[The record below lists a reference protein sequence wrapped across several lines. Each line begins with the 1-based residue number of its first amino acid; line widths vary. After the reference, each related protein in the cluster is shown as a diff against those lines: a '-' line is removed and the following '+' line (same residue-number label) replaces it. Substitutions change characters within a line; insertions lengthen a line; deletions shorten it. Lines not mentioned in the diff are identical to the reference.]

1 MAEWTGSFVW
11 RGVPGCVASDAYGF
25 PVCTA
30 EVHFPRR
37 GYDAMFCWVQL
48 VRSPTMSPGAGSSRL
63 IPSLSS
69 ATRDRRT
76 AGTARSRRSST
87 LRPVSID
94 P

>member
-37 GYDAMFCWVQL
+37 GYD
-48 VRSPTMSPGAGSSRL
+48 GS
-63 IPSLSS
+63 
-69 ATRDRRT
+69 TRCS
-76 AGTARSRRSST
+76 GEWGS
-87 LRPVSID
+87 
-94 P
+94 